1 MSEDLLAKV
10 REFVAIAKE
19 CPQHLQEKCLEVL
32 LADYLS
38 SSRPPAAATKPP
50 AATAH
55 EAPEEEPSAPEQADI
70 QETGLHI
77 KARKFLMKY
86 SVSIGD
92 LNQILYKEGDQFLP
106 LYEDLKTTRA
116 AESQV
121 RVGLLHALVS
131 GLQTGEFQ
139 FDGEEVRKECQE
151 RKCYDRNNFAAN
163 FKNNASLF
171 DGFSR
176 YTARSPVI
184 RLSHD
189 GRQEL
194 AALIRELQ

>member
-1 MSEDLLAKV
+1 MSKDLLAKV
-10 REFVAIAKE
+10 REFVGIAKE
-19 CPQHLQEKCLEVL
+19 CPQHLQEKCFEVL

-38 SSRPPAAATKPP
+38 SSRPPYAATKPP
-50 AATAH
+50 AATAD
-55 EAPEEEPSAPEQADI
+55 EAPKEKPPAPEQADI

-77 KARKFLMKY
+77 KARKFLAKY
-86 SVSIGD
+86 SVSVGD
-92 LNQILYKEGDQFLP
+92 LNQILYREGDQFLP

-116 AESQV
+116 AESQI

-139 FDGEEVRKECQE
+139 FDGEEVRKECQQ
-151 RKCYDRNNFAAN
+151 RKCYDAANFTAN

-176 YTARSPVI
+176 YAAKSPTI
-184 RLSHD
+184 RLSHN

-194 AALIRELQ
+194 AELIRELR